1 MTQQTSQR
9 GRRSVCSLLLF
20 LQATK
25 VIGLTVFY
33 YGFSIGLTF
42 YQKWFISDF
51 HYPLSIV
58 ICHFVV
64 KFIIAWLLRTIWQ
77 CWTSKERIN
86 LPWDD
91 YFRRLAPTGICASLD
106 IGLSNWSF
114 EFITISLYTMTKSSC
129 LVYILGF
136 SILFRL
142 EKFRWSLL
150 GVVLTISGGLFL
162 FTYRATQFNLE
173 GFTMVM
179 LASILAGLRWT
190 LAQLVTQRKEMGLS
204 NPIDMIYHVQPWM
217 IVGLLPLAIVYEG
230 VPVATTEKLF
240 REHNIYVALSQA
252 AFTFLGGMIA
262 FFMEM
267 SEYMLLTSTSSLTLS
282 IAGIAKEI
290 LTLVLAAKYNGD
302 QMSSINLVGLMML
315 IAGILLHLILKAIN
329 IKDDGDVG
337 DRHENSELI
346 ELLGSEDGQQWD
358 ADEDEEVVLFQQ
370 HEHHSTLV

>member
-142 EKFRWSLL
+142 EKF
-150 GVVLTISGGLFL
+150 
-162 FTYRATQFNLE
+162 FNLE